1 MHRAPAEDRTL
12 FATPGGIV
20 DATIAAAA
28 DVTVWGDDV
37 AVRALLASRD
47 TSIQRPRRHV
57 TAA

>member
-1 MHRAPAEDRTL
+1 MQRSPAEDRTL

-20 DATIAAAA
+20 DATVAEAA
-28 DVTVWGDDV
+28 DVTVWDDDA

-47 TSIQRPRRHV
+47 TSIQRPRQHV